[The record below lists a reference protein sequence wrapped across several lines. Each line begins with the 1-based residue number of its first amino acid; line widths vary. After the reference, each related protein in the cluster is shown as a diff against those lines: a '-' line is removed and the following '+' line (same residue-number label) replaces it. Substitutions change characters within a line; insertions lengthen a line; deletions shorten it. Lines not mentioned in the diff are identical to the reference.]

1 MRNIRF
7 FLLMLFFAL
16 QTALAGAEPVQL
28 CCDEACAPAVCATMG
43 CATSVQPALAGTSLL
58 LPAPAA
64 VEDFPELP
72 AIDLPLPLKE
82 VWTPPD

>member
-16 QTALAGAEPVQL
+16 QTALAGAEPLHL

-43 CATSVQPALAGTSLL
+43 CMPSVQPALADTSPR

-64 VEDFPELP
+64 VEDFPEIA

>member
-16 QTALAGAEPVQL
+16 QTALAGAEPVQM
-28 CCDEACAPAVCATMG
+28 CCDEACPPTVCATMG
-43 CATSVQPALAGTSLL
+43 CLPSVQPMIGGE
-58 LPAPAA
+58 LPQLPQPA
-64 VEDFPELP
+64 VITVFPEP
-72 AIDLPLPLKE
+72 VTIDLPLQLKE